1 MVAVGYSLCDL
12 GVGWDNLRCSYLA
25 NERSRVEPTS
35 AAQASIQSACV
46 QSCHVEDRAED
57 PRRFS
62 T

>member
-35 AAQASIQSACV
+35 AAQASIQSACPELP
-46 QSCHVEDRAED
+46 C
-57 PRRFS
+57 
-62 T
+62 